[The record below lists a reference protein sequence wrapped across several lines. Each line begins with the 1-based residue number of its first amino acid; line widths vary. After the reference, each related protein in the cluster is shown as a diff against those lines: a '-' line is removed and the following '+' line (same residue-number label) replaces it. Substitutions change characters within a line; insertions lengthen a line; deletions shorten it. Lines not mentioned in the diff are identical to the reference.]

1 MRVLIVTES
10 FAPQVNGVAH
20 SVLRTA
26 EHLVARG
33 HEVLV
38 VAPSAG
44 GGRDRPGDGPDRTG
58 DGRNRT
64 DDGRNRTGDGG
75 RRGSGRSGLGPERT
89 GGYEVLRVPSVPLPG
104 YPEVRIALP
113 RRLPAAALA
122 RHRPH
127 VVHLAGPFALGA
139 AGAAAAGRAGVPA
152 VAVFQTDMA
161 AYART
166 YLPVAREAGAGLA
179 WRILRRI
186 HTSAA
191 RTLAPSQS
199 SLRMLAA
206 QGVPRLH
213 LWPRGVDCTRFHPR
227 HRDEELRRRLGPRGE
242 VLVGYVGRLAAEK
255 QVDRL
260 AQASR
265 LPGVRVVVVGD
276 GPCRA
281 QLEAA
286 LPDALFLGRRTG
298 PELARLYASFDVF
311 AHTGPFETFGQTLQE
326 AMASGLPVVAPAAG
340 GPLDLVRPGST
351 GFLVPPGSGEAFR
364 TAVERLAGNPGLR
377 AELGRAGRAAVAG
390 RSWEEVGDRLIGH
403 YRLAIA
409 EAPGLRTPAPSR

>member
-26 EHLVARG
+26 EHLAARG
-33 HEVLV
+33 HRVLV
-38 VAPSAG
+38 VAPAT
-44 GGRDRPGDGPDRTG
+44 RT
-58 DGRNRT
+58 
-64 DDGRNRTGDGG
+64 
-75 RRGSGRSGLGPERT
+75 RRGPERAD
-89 GGYEVLRVPSVPLPG
+89 GYDVVRVPSVPLPG

-113 RRLPAAALA
+113 GRRLAAAID
-122 RHRPH
+122 RHRPQ

-139 AGAAAAGRAGVPA
+139 AGAAAAGRAGIPT

-161 AYART
+161 AYTRT
-166 YLPVAREAGAGLA
+166 YLPVAREPGARLA

-186 HTSAA
+186 HTGAA
-191 RTLAPSQS
+191 RTLAPSQA
-199 SLRMLAA
+199 SLSALAA

-213 LWPRGVDCTRFHPR
+213 LWPRGVDGARFHPR
-227 HRDEELRRRLGPRGE
+227 HRDEALRRRLGPRGE

-260 AQASR
+260 AAASR
-265 LPGVRVVVVGD
+265 LPGVRLVVVGD
-276 GPCRA
+276 GPCRSA
-281 QLEAA
+281 LEAA

-298 PELARLYASFDVF
+298 PELARLYASLDVF
-311 AHTGPFETFGQTLQE
+311 AHTGPYETFGQTVQE
-326 AMASGLPVVAPAAG
+326 AMASGLPVIAPAAG

-351 GFLVPPGSGEAFR
+351 GLLVPPGSGDAFR
-364 TAVERLAGNPGLR
+364 AAVERLARDGGLR

-390 RSWEEVGDRLIGH
+390 RSWAEVGDQLIGH

-409 EAPGLRTPAPSR
+409 ETAGPRSRPVGTG

>member
-26 EHLVARG
+26 EHLVTRG

-38 VAPSAG
+38 VAPAT
-44 GGRDRPGDGPDRTG
+44 RT
-58 DGRNRT
+58 
-64 DDGRNRTGDGG
+64 
-75 RRGSGRSGLGPERT
+75 RRGPERAD
-89 GGYEVLRVPSVPLPG
+89 GYEVVRVPSVPLPG

-113 RRLPAAALA
+113 GRRATGLAAAIG

-139 AGAAAAGRAGVPA
+139 AGAAAAGRAGIPT

-161 AYART
+161 AYTRT
-166 YLPVAREAGAGLA
+166 YLPVAGEPAARLA

-186 HTSAA
+186 HTAAA
-191 RTLAPSQS
+191 RTLAPSRS
-199 SLRMLAA
+199 SLRALAA

-213 LWPRGVDCTRFHPR
+213 LWPRGVDCTRFHPG
-227 HRDEELRRRLGPRGE
+227 HRDEALRRTLGPHGE

-260 AQASR
+260 AATSR
-265 LPGVRVVVVGD
+265 LPGVRLVVVGD
-276 GPCRA
+276 GPCRGA
-281 QLEAA
+281 LEAA

-298 PELARLYASFDVF
+298 HELARLYASLDVF
-311 AHTGPFETFGQTLQE
+311 AHTGPFETFGQTVQE
-326 AMASGLPVVAPAAG
+326 AMASALPVVAPAAG

-351 GFLVPPGSGEAFR
+351 GLLVPPGSGEAFR
-364 TAVERLAGNPGLR
+364 TAVERLARDAGLR
-377 AELGRAGRAAVAG
+377 AEFGRAGRAAVAG
-390 RSWEEVGDRLIGH
+390 RSWEEVGDQLIGH
-403 YRLAIA
+403 YRLAIT
-409 EAPGLRTPAPSR
+409 EPTGPRSRPVDAG